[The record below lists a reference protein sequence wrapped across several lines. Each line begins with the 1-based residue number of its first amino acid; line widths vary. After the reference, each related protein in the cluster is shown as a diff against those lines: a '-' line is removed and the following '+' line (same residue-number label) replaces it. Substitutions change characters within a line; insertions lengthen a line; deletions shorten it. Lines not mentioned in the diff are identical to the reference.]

1 MAEDSD
7 LERTEEATPRRREQA
22 REEGQVPRSR
32 ELATFTVTMTGVAML
47 VAYGGVLY
55 QQLKELFARTLT
67 FTRATLDAEDA
78 ARTRPAPAP
87 ALPLSASA
95 PVAQASVAKPPAA
108 AEQPVR
114 LQFREHL
121 QGHWQTER
129 SADNSNTPLQQLSY
143 SH

>member
-78 ARTRPAPAP
+78 AQL
-87 ALPLSASA
+87 ALRGGLTDGLVSILPILG
-95 PVAQASVAKPPAA
+95 VLFVLTFYQPPSNKGAYCSS
-108 AEQPVR
+108 
-114 LQFREHL
+114 
-121 QGHWQTER
+121 QTK
-129 SADNSNTPLQQLSY
+129 Y
-143 SH
+143 

>member
-67 FTRATLDAEDA
+67 FTDPITGQERVFESPRRLSLDIVDTLSD
-78 ARTRPAPAP
+78 
-87 ALPLSASA
+87 
-95 PVAQASVAKPPAA
+95 
-108 AEQPVR
+108 
-114 LQFREHL
+114 
-121 QGHWQTER
+121 
-129 SADNSNTPLQQLSY
+129 
-143 SH
+143 